1 MAKEFKHDGE
11 TFLLDDSK
19 GCFVEVTY
27 AEHQEY
33 VGVVGVS
40 IKGTE
45 SSPHAVS
52 VISTPN
58 GSVRHKAIEGDKIT
72 RGDIVRDTRDIS
84 AAIHKCCE
92 QLIAVRRQYE
102 VRKQFDSEAACRN
115 LHEQFENLPES

>member
-33 VGVVGVS
+33 VGVVGVN
-40 IKGTE
+40 IRGTA
-45 SSPHAVS
+45 SAPYAVN

-58 GSVRHKAIEGDKIT
+58 GSGRDRVIKGDQVDGNSA
-72 RGDIVRDTRDIS
+72 RDMGDALD
-84 AAIHKCCE
+84 KCCKSLVDARLQDE
-92 QLIAVRRQYE
+92 DRN
-102 VRKQFDSEAACRN
+102 QFDPEATCHN
-115 LHEQFENLPES
+115 LHEYLASLPES